1 MELANFTREK
11 LMSNNAMSLQ
21 ELELE
26 TAELLPGR
34 ETLCVPS
41 CAPHGFGFG
50 GLNGVGNT
58 AQSGLVNLS
67 LLNGSPV
74 SILNGIG
81 IGL

>member
-1 MELANFTREK
+1 
-11 LMSNNAMSLQ
+11 MSNTAMSLQ

-26 TAELLPGR
+26 SAELLPGR

-41 CAPHGFGFG
+41 CAPHGHGFG
-50 GLNGVGNT
+50 DVTQIGNT
-58 AQSGLVNLS
+58 AQSGLINLS
-67 LLNGSPV
+67 LLNGSPI